1 MPIQPAPA
9 VAGEVDPTGSEVT
22 GLLCQA
28 VYARPDRVKAAKAW
42 WHRLRGKDKAP
53 DRPRRST
60 RRRIYL
66 EGSDDCPP
74 LGEPMAQWV
83 VDHVLNGPPVPVP
96 SYGFD
101 LVPVVAHSLR
111 VRRRRWLRW
120 AGLALAA
127 AGVAYATPRAAAVW
141 GGAVLVAL
149 VMRWA
154 ALRAQR
160 KAKRSWLAGS
170 PRSAYLVLCVP
181 WVLAVVPFRPV
192 DGEVVGLRAGL
203 LLLPFALL
211 AGAMLVC
218 AADRLA
224 ARAALGAIIRDGA
237 ASGRLPWAA
246 TKGGRRMAQIGR
258 EQTWQ
263 ELPYGHPERFVGA
276 GRDVWGAAD
285 IGIPL
290 QPRDPEESVKPF
302 GEWEL
307 LRKIGAALRE
317 LGRGAREITDPLP
330 GFSVAE
336 VQALPAALWLQRTRA
351 AKLEM
356 PNLRGRG
363 RRSPSSMPD
372 RLYLRAQCVSWD
384 GQVVVSVFVH
394 AALEAGELRLTI
406 RPQVITP
413 LYNELRVTAAPVA
426 KRGPALL
433 GWLTAQSILDAAAG
447 PAALWRSMTRLGLG
461 GQSDE
466 SRAEEKDPV
475 SLRDRYST
483 EEVTDMHQSD
493 DAKRHVVLMQ
503 TCIFRTVSEYL
514 EEVGVDT
521 APYER
526 QVAAVITNIQV
537 YAITTRPSRTSRAA
551 TSAGWAR
558 ATDPREASDGLRTR
572 PPRRGAATRV
582 GHQHRRQQ
590 QRPQPERRGPEH
602 LPRVPDRLRPG
613 RRRYRDRA

>member
-1 MPIQPAPA
+1 MPA
-9 VAGEVDPTGSEVT
+9 VSANGGRHMGFGRGLRVREGAAEDVVQGPAVPVQPTSAASDEVDPTSSEVT
-22 GLLCQA
+22 GLLCQS
-28 VYARPDRVKAAKAW
+28 VYARPDRVKAVKAW
-42 WHRLRGKDKAP
+42 WRKLRGKEKTP

-83 VDHVLNGPPVPVP
+83 VDHVLHGPPLPVP

-101 LVPVVAHSLR
+101 LVPVIAHSLR
-111 VRRRRWLRW
+111 ARRRRWLRRV
-120 AGLALAA
+120 GVLLVA
-127 AGVAYATPRAAAVW
+127 AGVACATPRAAVVW
-141 GGAVLVAL
+141 GVVVLVAL

-154 ALRAQR
+154 ALRAAR
-160 KAKRSWLAGS
+160 KVKKSLLAPS

-192 DGEVVGLRAGL
+192 VGEMVGLRVGL

-211 AGAMLVC
+211 GGAALVC

-224 ARAALGAIIRDGA
+224 ARAALARITREGVSTD
-237 ASGRLPWAA
+237 RLPWVAGKA
-246 TKGGRRMAQIGR
+246 RRRMSQIGR
-258 EQTWQ
+258 EQTWM
-263 ELPYGHPERFVGA
+263 ELPYDHPERFVGA

-290 QPRDPEESVKPF
+290 KPRDPEESVKPF

-307 LRKIGAALRE
+307 LRRMGAALRE

-336 VQALPAALWLQRTRA
+336 VQGLPATLWLRRTRA
-351 AKLEM
+351 TKLEM
-356 PNLRGRG
+356 PDLRGRG
-363 RRSPSSMPD
+363 RRSPSSVPD

-384 GQVVVSVFVH
+384 GQIVVSVFVH
-394 AALEAGELRLTI
+394 AALEAGELRLTV

-413 LYNELRVTAAPVA
+413 LYNELRVIGAPVA
-426 KRGPALL
+426 KRGTRLL
-433 GWLTAQSILDAAAG
+433 GCLATQSVLDAAAG
-447 PAALWRSMTRLGLG
+447 PVALWRFVTRLGLG
-461 GQSDE
+461 QQGEDG
-466 SRAEEKDPV
+466 RAEEKDPV

-503 TCIFRTVSEYL
+503 TCIFRAVSEYL
-514 EEVGVDT
+514 EEAGVDT

-537 YAITTRPSRTSRAA
+537 YGDNNAPIQNV
-551 TSAGWAR
+551 AG
-558 ATDPREASDGLRTR
+558 SDIHG
-572 PPRRGAATRV
+572 V
-582 GHQHRRQQ
+582 GQSNGTQ
-590 QRPQPERRGPEH
+590 G
-602 LPRVPDRLRPG
+602 G
-613 RRRYRDRA
+613 K

>member
-1 MPIQPAPA
+1 MGFEWGLRVRPGAAEDVVQGPAVPVQPAPA
-9 VAGEVDPTGSEVT
+9 ASGEVDPTASEVT

-28 VYARPDRVKAAKAW
+28 VYARPDRVKSAKVW
-42 WHRLRGKDKAP
+42 WQRLRGKGKAP
-53 DRPRRST
+53 DKPRRST

-83 VDHVLNGPPVPVP
+83 LDHVLHGPPVPVP

-111 VRRRRWLRW
+111 ARRRRWLRCV
-120 AGLALAA
+120 GLLLVA
-127 AGVAYATPRAAAVW
+127 AGVTYASPRAAAVW
-141 GGAVLVAL
+141 SGTFLVAL

-154 ALRAQR
+154 ALRAHR
-160 KAKRSWLAGS
+160 RVKKSRLATS
-170 PRSAYLVLCVP
+170 PRSAYLVLGVP
-181 WVLAVVPFRPV
+181 WVLALVPFQPV
-192 DGEVVGLRAGL
+192 DGEPVGLRVGL
-203 LLLPFALL
+203 LLLPLALL
-211 AGAMLVC
+211 AGAALVC
-218 AADRLA
+218 GGDRLL
-224 ARAALGAIIRDGA
+224 ARAALGGIVREGV
-237 ASGRLPWAA
+237 ASGRLPWVAV
-246 TKGGRRMAQIGR
+246 KGGRRMAQIGR

-263 ELPYGHPERFVGA
+263 ELPYDHPERFVGA

-290 QPRDPEESVKPF
+290 KPRDPEESVKPF

-307 LRKIGAALRE
+307 LRRIGAALRE

-330 GFSVAE
+330 GFSVTE

-356 PNLRGRG
+356 PDLRGRG

-413 LYNELRVTAAPVA
+413 VYNELRVAGAPVA
-426 KRGPALL
+426 KCGPRLF
-433 GWLTAQSILDAAAG
+433 GWLAAQSILDAVAG
-447 PAALWRSMTRLGLG
+447 PVALWRLVTRLGLG
-461 GQSDE
+461 GQRE
-466 SRAEEKDPV
+466 EGRAEEKDPV

-514 EEVGVDT
+514 EDVGVDT

-537 YAITTRPSRTSRAA
+537 YGDNNAPIQNV
-551 TSAGWAR
+551 AG
-558 ATDPREASDGLRTR
+558 SDI
-572 PPRRGAATRV
+572 RGV
-582 GHQHRRQQ
+582 GQSNGTQ
-590 QRPQPERRGPEH
+590 G
-602 LPRVPDRLRPG
+602 G
-613 RRRYRDRA
+613 K